1 MKERHMSNFELYN
14 LETAPEAAKPLLEKS
29 IKGFGMLPN
38 LHAVMAESPVLL
50 DAYQQLHE
58 LAQNASFDK
67 DELTVVWQTINVE
80 HGCHYC
86 VPAHTAIANMMSV
99 DAEITEALR
108 NQSPLKS
115 IKLETLR
122 ATTLLMVRNRGIIEQ
137 ADIDTFYA
145 AGFNKQN
152 LLDIVLVLAQKV
164 MSNFTNHLADTP
176 VDDAFQ
182 AFSWS
187 K

>member
-1 MKERHMSNFELYN
+1 
-14 LETAPEAAKPLLEKS
+14 
-29 IKGFGMLPN
+29 
-38 LHAVMAESPVLL
+38 
-50 DAYQQLHE
+50 
-58 LAQNASFDK
+58 
-67 DELTVVWQTINVE
+67 
-80 HGCHYC
+80 
-86 VPAHTAIANMMSV
+86 MMSV

-115 IKLETLR
+115 AKLETLR
-122 ATTLLMVRNRGIIEQ
+122 DTTLLMVRNRGIIEQ
-137 ADIDTFYA
+137 ADIDTFYS